1 MNTSPYGWISQY
13 LFGFFFAY
21 GVYLPFW
28 ALWFSSQGIP
38 TADIGTLVGIGFATR
53 CLSNLVITPR
63 VHKVELFIPVLR
75 WLAFGGM
82 VAVSLYFAAGG
93 SFWLMALMTVLFN
106 ICMGPMMPLPDA
118 MANYYAKQKMLDY
131 GSTRVWGSISF
142 IVGSTLVGYLASSF
156 GSNWILYTALV
167 GFAGTWL
174 VSLRR
179 PNPMP
184 VTLEEETKTER
195 PKLFGLLREWS
206 VVKFLL
212 LVALIQGSHA
222 AYYSVSSLYWKE
234 SGYSENIIGYLWSL
248 GVVAEVLLFAF
259 SKKAFSGF
267 GVKTLFYVSAVAV
280 IVRWSITASTTA
292 LIPLVIVQLLHSL
305 TYALAH
311 LAAIHYIQYANQSR
325 MVALQALYNALAQG
339 ASIAIMTSFS
349 GWGFSHWGANVFWVM
364 AAMGVLALFI
374 RLDVPRSQIHTV
386 DAEKETAVAQKLLS

>member
-1 MNTSPYGWISQY
+1 MKTSPYGWISQY

-38 TADIGTLVGIGFATR
+38 TEDIGTLVGIGFATR

-63 VHKVELFIPVLR
+63 VHKVEFFLPVLR

-82 VAVSLYFAAGG
+82 IAVSLHFTAGG
-93 SFWLMALMTVLFN
+93 SFWLMALMTMLFN

-118 MANYYAKQKMLDY
+118 MANYYAKQNMLDY

-142 IVGSTLVGYLASSF
+142 IVGSTLVGYLASRY
-156 GSNWILYTALV
+156 GSHWILYV
-167 GFAGTWL
+167 GLGGFVATWL
-174 VSLRR
+174 MSLRTPNPLPVSLS
-179 PNPMP
+179 
-184 VTLEEETKTER
+184 EETKKAR
-195 PKLFGLLREWS
+195 PKLFALLREWS

-222 AYYSVSSLYWKE
+222 AYYSVGSLYWKE

-248 GVVAEVLLFAF
+248 GVVAEVLLFAL
-259 SKKAFSGF
+259 SKRLFSGF
-267 GVKTLFYVSAVAV
+267 SVRTLFYVSAIAV
-280 IVRWSITASTTA
+280 FVRWGITATTTA
-292 LIPLVIVQLLHSL
+292 LIPLVVVQLLHSL

-311 LAAIHYIQYANQSR
+311 LAAIRYIQFANQSR
-325 MVALQALYNALAQG
+325 MVALQALYNAIAQG

-364 AAMGVLALFI
+364 AAMGIGALFI
-374 RLDVPRSQIHTV
+374 RLDIPRSQIRG
-386 DAEKETAVAQKLLS
+386 ANSSKESAVAQKSLS